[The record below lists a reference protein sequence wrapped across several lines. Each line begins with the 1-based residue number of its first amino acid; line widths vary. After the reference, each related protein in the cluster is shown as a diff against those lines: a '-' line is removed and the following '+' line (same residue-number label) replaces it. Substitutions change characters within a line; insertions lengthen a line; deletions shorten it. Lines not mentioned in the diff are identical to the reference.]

1 MSEKNQQIKFKD
13 MLKVLFRR
21 ELYLDV
27 MIILFGWVPV
37 ICFLVIQ
44 SYKINE
50 ILHLPLWP
58 PFPFNFIIFV
68 VFFLSGV
75 YIVWLSYTY
84 LVLLGEGSPCPQLG
98 GTKKLV
104 TVGPYAIVRHPSVL
118 GKLLGVLSVGFLFRA
133 TGFLIFIVPLLLV
146 ISLFYNKFIQE
157 RGCIERFGQEYK
169 EYKNKV
175 PMIIPKIKFLRKDR
189 TEKDNSP
196 V

>member
-1 MSEKNQQIKFKD
+1 MSEDTQKIRFKD
-13 MLKVLFRR
+13 MLKVLFRK
-21 ELYLDV
+21 ELYLDI
-27 MIILFGWVPV
+27 MIILFGWIPV
-37 ICFLVIQ
+37 VCFLVIQ

-50 ILHLPLWP
+50 ILDLPLWP
-58 PFPFNFIIFV
+58 PSPFNLIIFV

-104 TVGPYAIVRHPSVL
+104 TVGPYAIVRHPSVI
-118 GKLLGVLSVGFLFRA
+118 GKLLGVISVGVLFRA
-133 TGFLIFIVPLLLV
+133 TAFLIFIVPLLLL

-157 RGCIERFGQEYK
+157 RGCIKRFSQEYK

-175 PMIIPKIKFLRKDR
+175 PMIIPKIKFFR
-189 TEKDNSP
+189 
-196 V
+196 